1 VRPKIAAPKNLGDA
15 MIRIVPIATAIVFY
29 ATSAL
34 AQSKATIDKL
44 NDAWCAAFNKGDA
57 AAVAAMYTD
66 DATVLPPGAPM
77 VKGATAIKDLWAAQ
91 ANALGDAKL
100 TTVELHT
107 MGEVMAYEIGTVTA
121 KTKASPPQD
130 VAGKYV
136 VVWRRSG
143 TSWKIAADIFNL
155 DK

>member
-1 VRPKIAAPKNLGDA
+1 MSRTIYRAGLLVAGLALAASP
-15 MIRIVPIATAIVFY
+15 
-29 ATSAL
+29 AL

-44 NDAWCAAFNKGDA
+44 NDAWSAAFNNGDA
-57 AAVAAMYTD
+57 GAVAAMYAD

-77 VKGATAIKDLWAAQ
+77 VKGATAIKDLWAGEAK
-91 ANALGDAKL
+91 ALGDIKL

-121 KTKASPPQD
+121 KTKATPPQD